1 MSKINMVRHEGGS
14 RVLSVS
20 RVIPKTWIAVEMEVV
35 KESKSIIVVKIIKV
49 R

>member
-1 MSKINMVRHEGGS
+1 MAKINMVRREGGS

-20 RVIPKTWIAVEMEVV
+20 KVIPKNWIAVEMEVV
-35 KESKSIIVVKIIKV
+35 KASKSTVIVKIIKV